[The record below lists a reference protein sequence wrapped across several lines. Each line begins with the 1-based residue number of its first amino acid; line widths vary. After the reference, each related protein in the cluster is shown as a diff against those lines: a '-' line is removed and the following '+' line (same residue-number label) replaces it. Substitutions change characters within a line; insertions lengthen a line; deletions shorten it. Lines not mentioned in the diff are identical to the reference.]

1 MRRIFRG
8 VYGTLHIDGFYD
20 RLIDYK
26 EIFETMDKLIEFV
39 DDYNHNTRLRKL
51 GYKTPAQ
58 YLKEE
63 KEITLQRIVS

>member
-1 MRRIFRG
+1 MQ
-8 VYGTLHIDGFYD
+8 T
-20 RLIDYK
+20 
-26 EIFETMDKLIEFV
+26 IFEMMDKLIEFV

-63 KEITLQRIVS
+63 KEITLQCIVS